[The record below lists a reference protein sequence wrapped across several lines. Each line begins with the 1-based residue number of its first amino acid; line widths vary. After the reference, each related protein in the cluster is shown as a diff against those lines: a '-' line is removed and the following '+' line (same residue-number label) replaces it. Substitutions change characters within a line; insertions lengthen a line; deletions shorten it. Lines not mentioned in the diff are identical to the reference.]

1 MAAADQLERLW
12 ASLKGLG
19 PRRLAALA
27 SVGIAIF
34 TIVGFGSYYL
44 SRPDLEVLYV
54 GLTPPEVARMGGV
67 LHEAG
72 VTFDVNTDATKIF
85 L

>member
-1 MAAADQLERLW
+1 MAGGDQLERLW
-12 ASLKGLG
+12 VSLKGLG

-34 TIVGFGSYYL
+34 AIVGFGSYYL

-54 GLTPPEVARMGGV
+54 GLTPPEVARMGSV
-67 LHEAG
+67 LRDRALPSMSIRMRPR
-72 VTFDVNTDATKIF
+72 FS
-85 L
+85 